1 MYMRKYRVHSCLAS
15 PALLAQL
22 GELYEQIEEY
32 GPKNKLSNL
41 HYLTWKHLDNPNGRS
56 HILYC
61 RSSEGQIV
69 GAIILQKKR
78 YFNNSQEFRYLLA
91 CDLGIRKQFRNQN
104 IFFLLWA
111 EIYKKFAI
119 NNTIYHSSNK
129 LSEPFYS
136 QLKNH
141 QHIFTLSP
149 YFYIPF
155 FTFPNFFAQNF
166 ELNKLNMI
174 TDRLYLKWRLRSV
187 QNSNIKSLNDIM
199 YTSVNFMFIKVIIIL
214 DYSLRSLTQKKMF
227 ELILREKN
235 PFIIQYSNNSLRP
248 NFFKFPRTNLFPIFP
263 VYIVSVK
270 NSKLSDKHLIPL
282 DFLDLL

>member
-1 MYMRKYRVHSCLAS
+1 MKNYEVQYRLANLD
-15 PALLAQL
+15 LLTQL
-22 GELYEQIEEY
+22 SKLYVQIEEY

-56 HILYC
+56 HVLYC
-61 RSSEGQIV
+61 KSSDGQIV

-78 YFNNSQEFRYLLA
+78 YFHNSQEFRYLLA

-104 IFFLLWA
+104 IFFLLWS

-119 NNTIYHSSNK
+119 NNIIYHSSNK

-149 YFYIPF
+149 YVYIPF
-155 FTFPNFFAQNF
+155 FTFPDFFSQSFKA
-166 ELNKLNMI
+166 NKLNMV

-187 QNSNIKSLNDIM
+187 QNSKIKSLNDII
-199 YTSVNFMFIKVIIIL
+199 YTLVNFMFIKVIIIL
-214 DYSLRSLTQKKMF
+214 DYSSRDLTQKKMF

-235 PFIIQYSNNSLRP
+235 PFIIQYSTNSLRQ